1 MTFRPESVSR
11 VLLRLGAVLMVAA
24 GASGC
29 SSIPDWADPTGWIGG
44 GNTQESSQPA
54 DQSTT
59 ADNGQT
65 PDLSTIPDKPAA
77 PSTADEQKDV
87 ADSLAR
93 DRSRAQYSSDA
104 LKGGT
109 EAAAAP
115 PPAAPPPTAAEELA
129 TNETAPANPATST
142 SETTT
147 RAALPPQTSAPGTL
161 PSANSSDNGAAAATH
176 VATETPAPAALPAVP
191 AAAQGQSAAL
201 GFRPS
206 SAPLLDATVAQFVP
220 QSILARY
227 QQTAAI
233 GPDPAVPFTT
243 PANTDEMRGAQAALG
258 ATKNR
263 RRRKEAMGV
272 GGPETMSGAVVANFD
287 ALQTASV
294 APSTFGAAPAAV
306 VFFPHDTTILS
317 AEAKAQVRAAAKSF
331 EAQGGQG
338 YIRVV
343 GHSSSRTANMSQAR
357 HLVWNFER
365 SQARANAIA
374 RELIRDGVPPAKVLV
389 EAVGDTQP
397 VYFESMPQGEDGN
410 RRAEIFIQG

>member
-176 VATETPAPAALPAVP
+176 VAT
-191 AAAQGQSAAL
+191 
-201 GFRPS
+201 
-206 SAPLLDATVAQFVP
+206 D
-220 QSILARY
+220 
-227 QQTAAI
+227 
-233 GPDPAVPFTT
+233 
-243 PANTDEMRGAQAALG
+243 
-258 ATKNR
+258 R
-263 RRRKEAMGV
+263 RLR
-272 GGPETMSGAVVANFD
+272 
-287 ALQTASV
+287 L
-294 APSTFGAAPAAV
+294 PAAV
-306 VFFPHDTTILS
+306 QSPCGIFPGRSMTWRQRSDRDRNPAAPLTGIWHRPRPY
-317 AEAKAQVRAAAKSF
+317 VRL
-331 EAQGGQG
+331 
-338 YIRVV
+338 
-343 GHSSSRTANMSQAR
+343 TA
-357 HLVWNFER
+357 
-365 SQARANAIA
+365 
-374 RELIRDGVPPAKVLV
+374 
-389 EAVGDTQP
+389 P
-397 VYFESMPQGEDGN
+397 V
-410 RRAEIFIQG
+410 